1 MVDFPLCL
9 QNRVCAKNHVC
20 AKNRS
25 PADRPSPADGPLLRE
40 CNPQPASAAD
50 AASAEATAV
59 FQDAGRP
66 QLNDFPALAS
76 LNISLEQLSALAR
89 QGFVARD
96 GRGSHRYKLRFRINR
111 RQMVRYIGG
120 GNQAQEVK
128 QELAALQAPTR
139 LDRKLQ
145 RLRKI
150 AAQQLRQGKQ
160 RLQPLLA
167 KHGYHFHGLAIR
179 QTRSRIV

>member
-9 QNRVCAKNHVC
+9 QNHVC

-50 AASAEATAV
+50 AASAEAAAV
-59 FQDAGRP
+59 FQSPSP
-66 QLNDFPALAS
+66 QLSDFPALAS

-111 RQMVRYIGG
+111 RQVVRYIGG
-120 GNQAQEVK
+120 VNQAQEVK
-128 QELAALQAPTR
+128 QELAALQAPAQ